1 MSSIMSGMRK
11 RILRV
16 GLYGR
21 VSTEEQALRGFSI
34 EAQVDALKEYAEKNN
49 MKIVDIYLDEGI
61 SGAKPPLKR
70 PALKRLLEDVEAGK
84 IDMILFTK
92 LDRWF
97 RSVKE
102 YFKVQDVLD
111 NNKVEWKAIQENY
124 DTTTANGQ
132 MAITIFLAV
141 AQNERDKTAERIK
154 VVLDHKRKNKEACF
168 GGRAV
173 PFGYMKE
180 PDSDGVMRLVK
191 NPETQ
196 QATQEFWDI
205 LIESNNLNKA
215 IRHMDVEYGI
225 HKDWKSWKRMTQSD
239 FYCGIHRG
247 VQDFCPAYVTP
258 ENFLKFQ
265 ERDTIKLTPSGVSY
279 YFRSMMRCPEC
290 GNKLCGDVDR
300 RYGRINKSYR
310 CAFRGRGCSNH
321 KSMPEKKTEKFLLEH
336 LEQFINI
343 TIREVEVE
351 ANDPK
356 NKSDAEKRL
365 KKLKEQL
372 RRLNVMYMAGN
383 KSDEEYFKED
393 AEIKLAISKAEKELE
408 ISRPRKVD
416 HLVELLET
424 DFRSAYAILNEEE
437 KQEFWQDLIKEIRL
451 DKTDV
456 KRISE
461 VIFFT

>member
-1 MSSIMSGMRK
+1 MSSIMSGIKK

-21 VSTEEQALRGFSI
+21 VSTEEQAIRGFSI
-34 EAQVDALKEYAEKNN
+34 EAQVDALKEHCKKNN

-70 PALKRLLEDVEAGK
+70 PALKRLLDDVEAGK

-111 NNKVEWKAIQENY
+111 NNKVEWKAIQEDY

-141 AQNERDKTAERIK
+141 AQNERDRTAERIK

-168 GGRAV
+168 GGQAI
-173 PFGYMKE
+173 PFGYTKE
-180 PDSDGVMRLVK
+180 KDPNGVMRLVK
-191 NPETQ
+191 DPETEK
-196 QATQEFWDI
+196 ACQEFWDI
-205 LIESNNLNKA
+205 LIKSNNLNKA
-215 IRHMDVEYGI
+215 IRHMAHEYGI
-225 HKDWKSWKRMTQSD
+225 TKDWKSWSRMTQSD

-247 VQDFCPAYVTP
+247 VQDYCPAYVTP
-258 ENFLKFQ
+258 EEFLKFQ
-265 ERDTIKLTPSGVSY
+265 ERETVKGTPTGIP
-279 YFRSMMRCPEC
+279 YFFRGMMRCPQC
-290 GNKLCGDVDR
+290 GHKLCGNSDR
-300 RYGRINKSYR
+300 RYGRVNKSYR
-310 CAFRGRGCSNH
+310 CAIRGRGCTNH
-321 KSMPEKKTEKFLLEH
+321 GAVSELKIEKQLMERLDEFMRD
-336 LEQFINI
+336 
-343 TIREVEVE
+343 TIAEVEIE
-351 ANDPK
+351 ANNPK
-356 NKSDAEKRL
+356 NKTDAERRIKN
-365 KKLKEQL
+365 LKEQL

-408 ISRPRKVD
+408 ISRPRNVE
-416 HLVELLET
+416 HLKDMLESDYQT
-424 DFRSAYAILNEEE
+424 LYKTFTPEE
-437 KQEFWQDLIKEIRL
+437 KQEFWQDLIKEIQL
-451 DKTDV
+451 DGKLV
-456 KRISE
+456 SK
-461 VIFFT
+461 VLFFT

>member
-1 MSSIMSGMRK
+1 MS
-11 RILRV
+11 RIRRV

-21 VSTEEQALRGFSI
+21 VSTEEQALKGFSI
-34 EAQVDALKEYAEKNN
+34 DAQVTALKEYCEKNGL
-49 MKIVDIYLDEGI
+49 KIVDVYLDEGI

-70 PALKRLLEDVEAGK
+70 PALKRLLDDVEAGK

-154 VVLDHKRKNKEACF
+154 VVLEHKRKNKEACF
-168 GGRAV
+168 GGRAI

-180 PDSDGVMRLVK
+180 KDKDGVMRLVK

-196 QATQEFWDI
+196 QAAQEFWDI

-215 IRHMDVEYGI
+215 IRHMGTEYGI

-247 VQDFCPAYVTP
+247 VQDFCPAYVSP

-265 ERDTIKLTPSGVSY
+265 ERDSIKATPSGVAY
-279 YFRSMMRCPEC
+279 YFRGLMRCPEC

-300 RYGRINKSYR
+300 RHGRINKSYR

-321 KSMPEKKTEKFLLEH
+321 KSMPEKKTEKYLLEH
-336 LEQFINI
+336 LEQFMNI
-343 TIREVEVE
+343 TIKEVEVE

-356 NKSDAEKRL
+356 NKSDAERRVKN
-365 KKLKEQL
+365 LKEQL

-393 AEIKLAISKAEKELE
+393 AEIKLAISTAEKELE

-416 HLVELLET
+416 HLRELLET
-424 DFRSAYAILNEEE
+424 DFRSAYAILNDEE
-437 KQEFWQDLIKEIRL
+437 KQEFWQDLIREI
-451 DKTDV
+451 KV
-456 KRISE
+456 EGKQVSK
-461 VIFFT
+461 VIFYT

>member
-1 MSSIMSGMRK
+1 MSSIMSSVKK
-11 RILRV
+11 RIRRV

-34 EAQVDALKEYAEKNN
+34 EAQVDALKEYAKKNN

-70 PALKRLLEDVEAGK
+70 PALKRLLDDVEAGK

-111 NNKVEWKAIQENY
+111 NNKVEWKAIQEDY

-141 AQNERDKTAERIK
+141 AQNERDRTAERIK

-168 GGRAV
+168 GGQAI
-173 PFGYMKE
+173 PFGYAKE
-180 PDSDGVMRLVK
+180 QDQNGVMRLVK
-191 NPETQ
+191 DPETQ
-196 QATQEFWDI
+196 QACQEFWDI
-205 LIESNNLNKA
+205 LIKSNNLNKA
-215 IRHMDVEYGI
+215 IRHMAHEYGI
-225 HKDWKSWKRMTQSD
+225 TKDWKSWSRMTQSD

-247 VQDFCPAYVTP
+247 VQDYCPAYVTP
-258 ENFLKFQ
+258 EEFLKFQ
-265 ERDTIKLTPSGVSY
+265 ERETIKGTPTGIP
-279 YFRSMMRCPEC
+279 YFFRGMMRCPQC
-290 GNKLCGDVDR
+290 GHKLCGNSDR
-300 RYGRINKSYR
+300 RYGRVNKSYR
-310 CAFRGRGCSNH
+310 CAIRGRGCTNH
-321 KSMPEKKTEKFLLEH
+321 GAVSELKIEKQLMERLDEFMRD
-336 LEQFINI
+336 
-343 TIREVEVE
+343 TIAEVEIE
-351 ANDPK
+351 ANNPK
-356 NKSDAEKRL
+356 NKTDAERRIKN
-365 KKLKEQL
+365 LKEQL

-408 ISRPRKVD
+408 ISRPRSVE
-416 HLVELLET
+416 HLKDMLESDYRT
-424 DFRSAYAILNEEE
+424 LYKTFTPEE
-437 KQEFWQDLIKEIRL
+437 KQEFWQDLIKEIKL
-451 DKTDV
+451 EEKV
-456 KRISE
+456 VSK
-461 VIFFT
+461 VLFFT

>member
-1 MSSIMSGMRK
+1 MSSSMSNIKK

-21 VSTEEQALRGFSI
+21 VSTEEQAIRGFSI
-34 EAQVDALKEYAEKNN
+34 EAQVDALKEYCKNNN

-70 PALKRLLEDVEAGK
+70 PALKRLLDDVEAGK

-111 NNKVEWKAIQENY
+111 NNKVEWKTIQEDY

-141 AQNERDKTAERIK
+141 AQNERDRTAERIK

-168 GGRAV
+168 GGRAT
-173 PFGYMKE
+173 PFGYKKE
-180 PDSDGVMRLVK
+180 KDDRGISRLVK
-191 NPETQ
+191 DPETQ

-205 LIESNNLNKA
+205 LIKSNNLNKA
-215 IRHMDVEYGI
+215 IRHMANEYGI
-225 HKDWKSWKRMTQSD
+225 NKDWKSWKRMTQSD

-258 ENFLKFQ
+258 EEFLKFQ
-265 ERDTIKLTPSGVSY
+265 ERDTIKGTPSGAIY
-279 YFRSMMRCPEC
+279 FFRSLMRCPEC
-290 GNKLCGDVDR
+290 GHKLCGDVDK
-300 RYGRINKSYR
+300 RYGRVNKSYR

-321 KSMPEKKTEKFLLEH
+321 KAVPEKKTEKQLIERLGEFMR
-336 LEQFINI
+336 N
-343 TIREVEVE
+343 TIAEVEVE
-351 ANDPK
+351 AKDPK
-356 NKSDAEKRL
+356 NKSDAEKRI
-365 KKLKEQL
+365 KNLKEQL
-372 RRLNVMYMAGN
+372 RRLNVVYMTGN

-408 ISRPRKVD
+408 ISKPRNVD
-416 HLVELLET
+416 HLKDLLDT
-424 DFRSAYAILNEEE
+424 DYKAMYVLLDEEG
-437 KQEFWQDLIKEIRL
+437 KQEFWQNLVKEIKIDH
-451 DKTDV
+451 DKKITDV
-456 KRISE
+456 
-461 VIFFT
+461 VFFT